1 MKIIQKINSSDL
13 VNFNYYLLDRNLSF
27 KLSKIVLGVLSLI
40 LGIASIVYELIVVG
54 TVQTITIIISIL
66 LIVLGVFA
74 LAFLKPILKWG
85 LKKRIIKKD
94 ERIDDICI
102 TLDDAGLLWL
112 YANEEKNKKEA
123 TPFTWGS
130 ILKAALKGE
139 YIYLHVNQYVVL
151 FIKKDACEDFEK
163 VKEYL
168 KEKLTTRYK
177 NK

>member
-1 MKIIQKINSSDL
+1 M
-13 VNFNYYLLDRNLSF
+13 
-27 KLSKIVLGVLSLI
+27 
-40 LGIASIVYELIVVG
+40 
-54 TVQTITIIISIL
+54 
-66 LIVLGVFA
+66 
-74 LAFLKPILKWG
+74 
-85 LKKRIIKKD
+85 
-94 ERIDDICI
+94 
-102 TLDDAGLLWL
+102 WL